1 MPSAELNRDEL
12 VAWGTALGARLRAPV
27 TLTFQGDLGAGKTTL
42 VQAICVGLGV
52 TDDVTSPTYGI
63 VHQYAS
69 RAGRV
74 WHFDLYRLRR
84 AEELRQVGWDD
95 AQTSGDI
102 VLVEWPEVASNQMP
116 PHAAALTLDYV
127 AGDAT
132 RRKLTWPEA
141 LS

>member
-1 MPSAELNRDEL
+1 MPSAEFDRDAL
-12 VAWGTALGARLRAPV
+12 VAWGKALGARLTAPA
-27 TLTFQGDLGAGKTTL
+27 TLTFAGDLGAGKTTL
-42 VQAICVGLGV
+42 VQAICAGLGV

-63 VHQYAS
+63 VHQYTARS
-69 RAGRV
+69 GRV

-102 VLVEWPEVASNQMP
+102 VLVEWPAVASSEMP
-116 PHAAALTLDYV
+116 SSAAALTLEYV

-132 RRKLTWPEA
+132 RRRLTWPEA
-141 LS
+141 LA